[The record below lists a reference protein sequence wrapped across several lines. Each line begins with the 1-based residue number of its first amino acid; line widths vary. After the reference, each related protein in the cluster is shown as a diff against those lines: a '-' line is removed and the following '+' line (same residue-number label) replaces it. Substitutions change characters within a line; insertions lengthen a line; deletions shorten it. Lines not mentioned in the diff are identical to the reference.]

1 MMKYRLATTCFVI
14 GSVLAPVAAYAADS
28 DTDRSNPANY
38 VKDSVITTKI
48 KSKLAAEHVGSVTHI
63 SVDTDKNGVVW
74 MTGTANSQE
83 EVDKA
88 VAIARDTEGVK
99 SVKNNLNVQKDR

>member
-1 MMKYRLATTCFVI
+1 MRFKLATTCFVI
-14 GSVLAPVAAYAADS
+14 GSVLAPFAAYAADS

-48 KSKLAAEHVGSVTHI
+48 KTKLAAEHLGSAKHI
-63 SVDTDKNGVVW
+63 SVDTDKDGVVW

-83 EVDKA
+83 EVNKA

-99 SVKNNLNVQKDR
+99 SVNSKLKVQKDR

>member
-1 MMKYRLATTCFVI
+1 MRYKLATTCFVI

-28 DTDRSNPANY
+28 DTDRSHPATY
-38 VKDSVITTKI
+38 VKDSAITTKI
-48 KSKLAAEHVGSVTHI
+48 KTKLAAEHLGSAKHI
-63 SVDTDKNGVVW
+63 RVDTDKNGVVW
-74 MTGTANSQE
+74 MSGTANSQA

-99 SVKNNLNVQKDR
+99 SVNSHIKVRKDS